1 MDANIAILI
10 SSHAHA
16 PCDAILRT
24 EAETLACMMRESHH

>member
-10 SSHAHA
+10 SRHA